1 MFQNVYQQGSS
12 AGRSG
17 SARGG
22 DGASGSS
29 WIDCGGSSG
38 ESGSGCSMRMVVS
51 LSGEADSVHGV
62 NTRRGDGGGDTS
74 SLSGSLLAPRSCST
88 DR

>member
-22 DGASGSS
+22 DGTSGSS
-29 WIDCGGSSG
+29 GVDGEGCSG
-38 ESGSGCSMRMVVS
+38 ESGSGCSIRMVVS
-51 LSGEADSVHGV
+51 LSGEADSEHGV
-62 NTRRGDGGGDTS
+62 NISRGDSGGDTC
-74 SLSGSLLAPRSCST
+74 SLIESLFEPRSCST